1 MAEDEADPEM
11 MQQYLDYKILD
22 PSRTSVHMQAPLLDP
37 YTYRQVG
44 KNTNTV
50 KNVQKMFLLVQFL
63 LLPEEGDRGSPLR
76 V

>member
-22 PSRTSVHMQAPLLDP
+22 PSRTSVHMQPLLDP

-44 KNTNTV
+44 KNTNTKCV
-50 KNVQKMFLLVQFL
+50 KNVQKMFLLV
-63 LLPEEGDRGSPLR
+63 
-76 V
+76 